1 MSVQKSVVLGSD
13 ALKSPNVVTE
23 SVVIGVE
30 AGNKHHNGERNIMI
44 GKAAGFS
51 ANGSSNVY
59 IGNGAGHNCQ
69 GSGNIVL
76 GSVSDQYMSNTF
88 VVGKQNSCPI
98 IASFETGVVKV
109 PSLIVDGNITYK
121 GSLSGAFH
129 SNAVRVYGMNVGSK
143 CELLKGS
150 NMVCFGENTGYN
162 GNDVVC
168 LGNGAGSGN
177 FSTDV
182 IAIGRNAAYNNNGS
196 NVIAIGPNAGA
207 GNIMSDMLFVGDY
220 IEGDSESLDI
230 RRSIVKGG
238 GCTFNNGNITTTSG
252 IEITP
257 SSLTMNDSKIVT
269 NSTEFM
275 MSKPLVISKPLSSY
289 IERFVFQNEEG
300 VFVNKKKTH
309 SPFKRLFKW
318 KDMFVG
324 LGEDGHVYTSL
335 TAVSWTPIRSP
346 KLTILSYDEKMLY
359 GWDNERFY
367 RYENNE
373 WFPEA
378 REEGD
383 YVCYEMCGPYA
394 FGTHLS
400 NDFYEDAGT
409 ILYHAGTEW
418 RLYPGKYPQ
427 NFKCISEVEG
437 KVYAGGD
444 NGLYLLEDRK
454 ATRVY
459 PKKVTCIS
467 KDVAVSESRFHSV
480 HDGKLVW
487 FCEHPIINVNGDLVM
502 TEGGV
507 FFEGKKIDDG
517 KYHFGFI
524 DYGYLPSA
532 DLSIPSN
539 IRIGDH
545 VLTSEHGITITD
557 GIQKG
562 KVYDS
567 VFNIYPVRIE
577 GFRSVII
584 KKCEDGSLV
593 FESVDEEGSIT
604 THKVASL
611 QNSDAR

>member
-1 MSVQKSVVLGSD
+1 MSVQRSVVLGSE
-13 ALKSPNVVTE
+13 ALKSPNVISE
-23 SVVIGVE
+23 SIVIGVE

-76 GSVSDQYMSNTF
+76 GAVSDPFMSNTF
-88 VVGKQNSCPI
+88 VVGKNSVCPI
-98 IASFETGVVKV
+98 VASFETGVVKV
-109 PSLIVDGNITYK
+109 PSLIVEGDIAYRGNI
-121 GSLSGAFH
+121 SGALP

-143 CELLKGS
+143 CELLKGK
-150 NMVCFGENTGYN
+150 NMVCFGENTACN

-168 LGNGAGSGN
+168 LGNSAGSGN
-177 FSTDV
+177 LSTDV

-196 NVIAIGPNAGA
+196 NVIAIGPNAGI

-220 IEGDSESLDI
+220 VEGDSESVDI
-230 RRSIVKGG
+230 RRNIVRAG
-238 GCTFNNGNITTTSG
+238 GCTFDNGNITSTSG

-257 SSLTMNDSKIVT
+257 SSLSLGDSKIVA
-269 NSTEFM
+269 NSAEFM
-275 MSKPLVISKPLSSY
+275 ISKPLVISKPLSGF

-318 KDMFVG
+318 KGMFVG
-324 LGEDGHVYTSL
+324 LAEDGHVYTSL
-335 TAVSWTPIRSP
+335 TAISWTPIRSP
-346 KLTILSYDEKMLY
+346 NLSILSYDENMLY

-367 RYENNE
+367 RYEKNE
-373 WFPEA
+373 WFPET
-378 REEGD
+378 REKGD

-394 FGTHLS
+394 FGTHLN

-409 ILYHAGTEW
+409 ILYHVGTEW

-444 NGLYLLEDRK
+444 NGLFLLEDRK
-454 ATRVY
+454 ATKVY

-467 KDVAVSESRFHSV
+467 KDIAVSESRFHSV
-480 HDGKLVW
+480 YDGKLLW
-487 FCEHPIINVNGDLVM
+487 FCDYPIINVNDDLVM

-507 FFEGKKIDDG
+507 FLEGTKIDDG
-517 KYHFGFI
+517 KYQFGFV
-524 DYGYLPSA
+524 DYGYIPSA

-539 IRIGDH
+539 LRIGNH
-545 VLTSEHGITITD
+545 LLSSEDGITITD
-557 GIQKG
+557 GLKIG
-562 KVYDS
+562 KLYDS
-567 VFNIYPVRIE
+567 VFNRYPVSIE
-577 GFRSVII
+577 GLRSLVI
-584 KKCEDGSLV
+584 KKCGDGNLV
-593 FESVDEEGSIT
+593 FESTDEEGNIT
-604 THKVASL
+604 THIVGS
-611 QNSDAR
+611 Q